1 MKGSVLDKIRA
12 DFNTDK
18 RDRRVLT
25 EAVTSVWLRIATCLQ
40 MRTACLACGHGQ
52 SHSLGRIAFKSEGW
66 DFVCI

>member
-18 RDRRVLT
+18 RDRHVLT
-25 EAVTSVWLRIATCLQ
+25 KAVTNVWLKITLCLQ
-40 MRTACLACGHGQ
+40 MRTACLACGYGQ

-66 DFVCI
+66 DLVCI